1 MEKQY
6 ISESKS
12 PHPVLATNLRAE
24 SRKRSKE
31 LTGRR
36 SVGYNRNSL
45 GS

>member
-12 PHPVLATNLRAE
+12 THPVLATNLRAE

-36 SVGYNRNSL
+36 SVGYNRNSF

>member
-6 ISESKS
+6 ISESKI

-24 SRKRSKE
+24 SRKRGKE

-36 SVGYNRNSL
+36 SIGFNRNSI
-45 GS
+45 SS